1 MRVGFSRFEKYV
13 FSLITFLVS
22 QISQKLEIAAS
33 LGSEL
38 KLLINKKISYFD
50 DNRSSLWLISF
61 KWSDIRDFFG
71 L

>member
-1 MRVGFSRFEKYV
+1 MRVGFSRFEKSV

-22 QISQKLEIAAS
+22 QISQKLEIAGS

-50 DNRSSLWLISF
+50 DNRSSL
-61 KWSDIRDFFG
+61 
-71 L
+71 

>member
-22 QISQKLEIAAS
+22 QISQKLEIAGS

-38 KLLINKKISYFD
+38 KLLINKKIFYFD